1 MLEALHRK
9 ATQLDITQ
17 PVTPSTPHMYLL
29 SKNQILFLVSWL
41 ALSLSAVACSTIAPQ
56 QPNEPAVPPKL
67 ILQRLSVAFLGQ
79 DGSAVIGSG
88 CSGDDGKGTIINYHI
103 VVGGVDENKQVHRI
117 IVAGDNST
125 LTWEFPCSDNW
136 ALSAS
141 NLGNGNWEIFI
152 APSLS
157 SKVYTVMFFY
167 DDDTFALGVGVAP

>member
-1 MLEALHRK
+1 M
-9 ATQLDITQ
+9 Q
-17 PVTPSTPHMYLL
+17 YLIKKQKIVL
-29 SKNQILFLVSWL
+29 LNWLILFLSAL
-41 ALSLSAVACSTIAPQ
+41 ACKSSTPPQ
-56 QPNEPAVPPKL
+56 SNQPAVPPKI

-79 DGSAVIGSG
+79 DGKAVIGSG
-88 CSGDDGKGTIINYHI
+88 CPGDDGKGTIIDYHL
-103 VVGGVDENKQVHRI
+103 VVGGVDESKEVHRI

-152 APSLS
+152 APSLP

-167 DDDTFALGVGVAP
+167 DDDTFALGVGVVP

>member
-1 MLEALHRK
+1 MRH
-9 ATQLDITQ
+9 
-17 PVTPSTPHMYLL
+17 LL
-29 SKNQILFLVSWL
+29 KNQISISFLWL
-41 ALSLSAVACSTIAPQ
+41 VLSLSALACKTSMPPQ
-56 QPNEPAVPPKL
+56 SNQPAVPPKL

-79 DGSAVIGSG
+79 DGYSIIGSG
-88 CSGDDGKGTIINYHI
+88 CPGDDGIGTIIDYHL
-103 VVGGVDENKQVHRI
+103 VVSGVDESKEVHRI

-152 APSLS
+152 APSLP

-167 DDDTFALGVGVAP
+167 DDDTFALGVGVVP